1 MDYRELSKL
10 LIKVAGMVVIVIAIT
25 SIPSHINGFLY
36 QGQDTLS
43 NFIKWVLLPLSPP
56 LIVGYLMWSFPG
68 TITNKIIEKNSEQT
82 TNTVSLNEIE
92 RVAITTLG
100 LVLMFYALSDI
111 VFNFTYVL
119 AENAGH
125 SIMSTEFRISAEN
138 WGHIAGTLVE
148 ILFAL
153 TLLIKANGVI
163 LLLNKLRS

>member
-36 QGQDTLS
+36 QGHDTFL
-43 NFIKWVLLPLSPP
+43 NFIKWVLFPLSLP
-56 LIVGYLMWSFPG
+56 LIVGYLMWSFSG
-68 TITNKIIEKNSEQT
+68 TITNKIIEKNIEPAI
-82 TNTVSLNEIE
+82 NTVALKEIE
-92 RVAITTLG
+92 QIAVTILG
-100 LVLMFYALSDI
+100 LILMFYSLSDI
-111 VFNFTYVL
+111 VFNIMYVL

-125 SIMSTEFRISAEN
+125 SIMSTEFRVSAEN

-148 ILFAL
+148 VLFAL
-153 TLLIKANGVI
+153 TLLSKTNGVI